1 MNVRQRILILHPN
14 LATGG
19 AEAQVLGFLRHLS
32 VRHDVHLALFEF
44 SDQEIRRLS
53 HLTNISVHPLY
64 KTSGLVSTV
73 AALIKLGKIIRANDI
88 TIVKTYLS
96 NTNLLALLLKASKPN
111 LIVVWGLRI
120 SRIQRKHDTLK
131 ERLVEKCLIRASPII
146 DLLIS
151 NNSSGLKSFR
161 NRGLVPK
168 TAVVIENGIDTSRYF
183 FSKERETKARE
194 AFGAD
199 KSTFVIGMVARQAPW
214 KGHLI
219 TLRAFKEAKGRI
231 STPKLVMI
239 GDGAREW
246 AEHLRSQT
254 RQLGIEE
261 YVLWLGDR
269 DDVDCLLS
277 GLNVFTLAS
286 TSGEGHSNAL
296 VEAMA
301 TGVPSVVTDVG
312 DNAAIIGANGIVVAP
327 NDPKELANAWCQ
339 IATRNAPVEEWRSKN
354 VISVDQRFSETN
366 CYSRME
372 QALLKI
378 CP

>member
-1 MNVRQRILILHPN
+1 
-14 LATGG
+14 
-19 AEAQVLGFLRHLS
+19 
-32 VRHDVHLALFEF
+32 
-44 SDQEIRRLS
+44 
-53 HLTNISVHPLY
+53 
-64 KTSGLVSTV
+64 
-73 AALIKLGKIIRANDI
+73 
-88 TIVKTYLS
+88 
-96 NTNLLALLLKASKPN
+96 
-111 LIVVWGLRI
+111 
-120 SRIQRKHDTLK
+120 
-131 ERLVEKCLIRASPII
+131 
-146 DLLIS
+146 
-151 NNSSGLKSFR
+151 
-161 NRGLVPK
+161 
-168 TAVVIENGIDTSRYF
+168 
-183 FSKERETKARE
+183 
-194 AFGAD
+194 
-199 KSTFVIGMVARQAPW
+199 
-214 KGHLI
+214 
-219 TLRAFKEAKGRI
+219 
-231 STPKLVMI
+231 MI